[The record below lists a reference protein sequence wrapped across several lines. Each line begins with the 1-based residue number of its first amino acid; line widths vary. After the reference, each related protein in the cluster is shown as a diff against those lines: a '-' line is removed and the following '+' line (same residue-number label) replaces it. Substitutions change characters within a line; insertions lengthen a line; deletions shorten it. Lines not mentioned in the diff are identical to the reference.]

1 MKKVC
6 VIGLGDISSIH
17 INALKKLGNI
27 RISAMCDID
36 GTLKRKYPDYKF
48 YSDYREMLEKEN
60 PDCVHICLPHYL
72 HYKVAKE
79 AIEKEINVFLEKP
92 VGIDVFQTN
101 KLLEIEEKNPHIKI
115 CVCLQNRLNRT
126 FEKMMEFIKSGSYGK
141 VKGIKGIVTWNRT
154 DEYYNLKP
162 WRKKMEYSGGGVMI
176 NQTIHTLDLMQLI
189 GGKIKN
195 IKGVTVNLED
205 HDSEFEIEDTALAK
219 IKFENGIEGIYF
231 ATVTYSENSSV
242 ELQVITEK
250 AKFTIKD
257 SILTISEK
265 NGYKKILAEDD
276 KLEGTKF
283 YYGASHEKL
292 IQKFY
297 KCLETGSD
305 DYIHV
310 KDAVPSMKMIEM
322 IKKSSGKIIK

>member
-6 VIGLGDISSIH
+6 IIGLGDISGIH
-17 INALKKLGNI
+17 INALKKLKNAE
-27 RISAMCDID
+27 ISAVCDID
-36 GTLKRKYPDYKF
+36 ETLNKKYNEYKF
-48 YSDYREMLEKEN
+48 YSNYEKMLEKES
-60 PDCVHICLPHYL
+60 PDCVHVCLPHYM
-72 HYKVAKE
+72 HYEVTVKAVKRG
-79 AIEKEINVFLEKP
+79 INVFLEKP
-92 VGIDVFQTN
+92 VGMDVFQTN
-101 KLLEIEEKNPHIKI
+101 ELLKVENENPHIKI

-126 FEKMMEFIKSGSYGK
+126 FEKMEELVKSGSYGK
-141 VKGIKGIVTWNRT
+141 IKGIKGIVTWNRS

-162 WRKKMEYSGGGVMI
+162 WRKKMKYAGGGVMI

-189 GGKIKN
+189 GGKIES
-195 IKGVTVNLED
+195 IKGATLNLGE
-205 HDSEFEIEDTALAK
+205 HDSEFEVEDTSLAK
-219 IKFENGIEGIYF
+219 IKFEKGIEGLYF

-257 SILTISEK
+257 SILTVSEK
-265 NGYKKILAEDD
+265 NGCKKMLVEDD

-292 IQKFY
+292 IKKFY
-297 KCLETGSD
+297 SCLENDSN

-322 IKKSSGKIIK
+322 IREASGKIMK